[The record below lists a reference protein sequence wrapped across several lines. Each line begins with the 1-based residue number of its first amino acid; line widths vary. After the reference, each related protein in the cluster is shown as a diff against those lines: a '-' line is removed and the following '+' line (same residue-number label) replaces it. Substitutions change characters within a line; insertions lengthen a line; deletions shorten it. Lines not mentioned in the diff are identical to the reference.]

1 MPIMF
6 HASDGLPHTV
16 VAVLAQHRD
25 RTIVLLNYMLVEL
38 MSPLERMDMLNA
50 LFAKMDGP
58 PTGCQL
64 DELAAPRR
72 AHSWRTPPPPAAS
85 GTDEP
90 TRTTDK
96 PRSARRRKQTR
107 APKL

>member
-25 RTIVLLNYMLVEL
+25 RTVVVLNYMLVEL
-38 MSPLERMDMLNA
+38 MSPHERMDMLNA

-58 PTGCQL
+58 PAGRQLDEL

-72 AHSWRTPPPPAAS
+72 ERSR
-85 GTDEP
+85 
-90 TRTTDK
+90 RTDK
-96 PRSARRRKQTR
+96 NCRYTELSTSEQTDSGV
-107 APKL
+107 

>member
-6 HASDGLPHTV
+6 HPSDGLPHTV

-72 AHSWRTPPPPAAS
+72 ERNRRADENDRQTELSTS
-85 GTDEP
+85 KETDS
-90 TRTTDK
+90 
-96 PRSARRRKQTR
+96 SA
-107 APKL
+107 